1 MKRKDIFSIL
11 LQVLISNLWGDHL
24 RYSIYTIL
32 VNINFVEYHQKNI
45 PSKSFQL
52 SQKFRDYS
60 KSFQLSQKFGDYSKS
75 FQLTQKF
82 RDYSK
87 SFQLTQK
94 FRDYSKSFQLTQKFR
109 DYSKFRMKT
118 NCWWLIMQVC
128 IKKTCK
134 TTTLTEQTSYSWT

>member
-75 FQLTQKF
+75 FQLSQKF
-82 RDYSK
+82 GDYSK

>member
-75 FQLTQKF
+75 FQL
-82 RDYSK
+82 S
-87 SFQLTQK
+87 QK

>member
-1 MKRKDIFSIL
+1 
-11 LQVLISNLWGDHL
+11 
-24 RYSIYTIL
+24 
-32 VNINFVEYHQKNI
+32 
-45 PSKSFQL
+45 
-52 SQKFRDYS
+52 
-60 KSFQLSQKFGDYSKS
+60 
-75 FQLTQKF
+75 LTQKF

-94 FRDYSKSFQLTQKFR
+94 FRDYSKSFQFTQKFR